1 MSKMIHNL
9 KLILILCFL
18 YCSEVFSLGLSQEL
32 SGSII
37 YYDQRNQSENVSA
50 AKAFDN
56 NLDTYFKSDG
66 TFGNW
71 LGLDLGSPHIIT
83 SVDFYCRR
91 DNKPEEYAARL
102 ELGIF
107 EGANSPDFGDAIAL
121 AIISSPPVTG
131 KNTINISTS
140 KGFRYVRFLFPSED
154 KPSGNG
160 LSKYM
165 GELKFFGYQGIGN
178 STKLPTLTNLPTV
191 NIHTVNAENITSKEV
206 YIKGIVSFV
215 YDDGTKFYTD
225 SLQIRGRGNNSWT
238 HPKKPYRMKLF
249 NSVKLMGLPAK
260 GKNWTLINNYGDKT
274 LMRNILAFDFARRL
288 EMTYVSPAIAV
299 DVVLN
304 GDYKGCYQLCD
315 HIDVRK
321 NRVDVEEMTP
331 FDLTG
336 GYLIEIDA
344 YASGEPK
351 RFTSSQYKIP
361 VSIKYPDDDE
371 ITPAQETYIAAHFN
385 KLTNSV
391 SASNYKDPYN
401 GYQKYIDME
410 SFLRHF
416 LVSEFSGNTDSYW
429 SVRMAKKKDDDKFY
443 VGPVWDFDLAF
454 ENDWRTYPIMQS
466 TQDRGNEW
474 MSMWNGGTS
483 AAGNTK
489 DMLRRMFT
497 DATVTQKLQALYA
510 NYRDKN
516 YISKIVMESVADSC
530 ENLLMNSQSLNFKR
544 WPIMLSKVHENPVIY
559 GSYTAEVDNVRNF
572 INQRIDWLDTK
583 LSYIPNNSAFNSPLN
598 IDVSIRSN
606 NNIMYISNFSENS
619 IVTIVDL
626 LGVVYLN
633 DRYDSNV
640 EVSLKSGI
648 YIVSIKT
655 DTNEFVVKHIIR

>member
-344 YASGEPK
+344 YASAEPK
-351 RFTSSQYKIP
+351 KFTSNQYRIP

-371 ITPAQETYIAAHFN
+371 ITPAQESYIAEQFN
-385 KLTNSV
+385 KLTNAV
-391 SASNYKDPYN
+391 SASNFKDPFN
-401 GYQKYIDME
+401 GYQKYLDIE

-416 LVSEFSGNTDSYW
+416 LVGEFSGNTDTYW
-429 SVRMAKKKDDDKFY
+429 SVRMSKKKDDDKFY
-443 VGPVWDFDLAF
+443 IGPVWDFDLAF
-454 ENDWRTYPIMQS
+454 ENDWRTYPLIQNA
-466 TQDRGNEW
+466 QNRGNEW
-474 MSMWNGGTS
+474 MALWNGGTS

-489 DMLRRMFT
+489 DMLRRIFT
-497 DATVTQKLQALYA
+497 DSSANQRLKDIYA
-510 NYRDKN
+510 EYRDENK
-516 YISKIVMESVADSC
+516 ISKTLLETVVDSC
-530 ENLLMNSQSLNFKR
+530 ENLLINSQNLNFKR
-544 WPIMLSKVHENPVIY
+544 WPIMLTKVHENPVIY
-559 GSYTAEVDNVRNF
+559 GSYVSEVDNVRSY
-572 INQRIDWLDTK
+572 INQRMDWLDSK
-583 LSYIPNNSAFNSPLN
+583 LAYVPNSTNYDQYEDMNVVIGSL
-598 IDVSIRSN
+598 
-606 NNIMYISNFSENS
+606 NNILYISNLPQNS
-619 IVTIVDL
+619 ILKIVDVM
-626 LGVVYLN
+626 GVVYAN
-633 DRYDSNV
+633 NV
-640 EVSLKSGI
+640 CDEKFSIGLRNGI
-648 YIVSIKT
+648 YIISVKDGSR
-655 DTNEFVVKHIIR
+655 EFTFKHIIR